1 MANTEFSPPSR
12 WQRWALVTGASSGIG
27 LELARNLA
35 AAGRNVVLLSRS
47 ATRLTELA
55 GQLNRAYGVQA
66 EVIAVDLA
74 ERDGAD
80 RAVAELARRRC
91 EIDLLVNNAGFGLYG
106 LHANTRLDDE
116 QQMIDLNVS
125 ALTRLTKLLLPAM
138 LRDGRGHI
146 VNVASTAAF
155 QPGPYMAVY
164 YATKAY
170 VLSYS
175 EALAE
180 ELRGSGVIVTA
191 LCPGPTTSGFQDK
204 AAMQESALVK
214 GRRLPRARDVA
225 DFAMRAI
232 GRRRRVA
239 VHGLV
244 NRLMVQSL
252 RFMPRAL
259 VTRVVARLSR
269 PT

>member
-1 MANTEFSPPSR
+1 MATDRGHPTR

-27 LELARNLA
+27 LELARDLA
-35 AAGRNVVLLSRS
+35 AAGRDLVLLSRS

-55 GQLNRAYGVQA
+55 DQLKRAYGVQA
-66 EVIAVDLA
+66 EVIALDLA
-74 ERDGAD
+74 ERDGPD
-80 RAVAELARRRC
+80 RAVAELARRHC

-155 QPGPYMAVY
+155 QAGPYMAVY

-180 ELRGSGVIVTA
+180 ELRGTGVIVTA
-191 LCPGPTTSGFQDK
+191 LCPGPTLSGFQDK
-204 AAMQESALVK
+204 AAMQESGLIK

-225 DFAMRAI
+225 DYAMRAI
-232 GRRRRVA
+232 DRRRRIA
-239 VHGLV
+239 VHGAA
-244 NRLMVQSL
+244 NKLMVQSL
-252 RFMPRAL
+252 RLMPRAL
-259 VTRVVARLSR
+259 VTRVVAYMSR
-269 PT
+269 PK